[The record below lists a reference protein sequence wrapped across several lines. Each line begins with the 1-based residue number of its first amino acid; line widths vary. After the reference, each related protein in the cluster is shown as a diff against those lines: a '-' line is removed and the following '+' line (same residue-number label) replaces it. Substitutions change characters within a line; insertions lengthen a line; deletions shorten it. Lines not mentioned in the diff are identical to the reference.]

1 MNFKFKDKMMADI
14 TPDNVEGNLYQITL
28 GRITNITEEDDI
40 CQDPYNLEFAS
51 EELKNDPELKKILE
65 G

>member
-1 MNFKFKDKMMADI
+1 MADSS
-14 TPDNVEGNLYQITL
+14 PDSVEGNLYQITL

-40 CQDPYNLEFAS
+40 CQ
-51 EELKNDPELKKILE
+51 ELKKILE